1 MFSKG
6 STNFA
11 RESGECELSSKEAR
25 FHAQSLQLE
34 EKASKEDVRSVVQNG
49 PSNRVDL
56 LGRPIPGARY
66 RAHSEQYRK
75 IQLACY
81 NFLERPHGPSHLYHA
96 SM

>member
-6 STNFA
+6 STSFA

-25 FHAQSLQLE
+25 FQAHNSKLE
-34 EKASKEDVRSVVQNG
+34 EKTNKDDCSVLQNG
-49 PSNRVDL
+49 PGARVDL
-56 LGRPIPGARY
+56 LGRPIPGAKY

-81 NFLERPHGPSHLYHA
+81 NFLERPHGSSHLYHT